1 MKRRALEE
9 GINEK
14 GVAIILTGGFV
25 KLPRVPDERFWTDT
39 RGVAKLFSLTPRRVR
54 QLCVDE
60 GLPKQG
66 RDRFYIPDIVNWR
79 KVRFFAK
86 ILNVKPNELIDYGV
100 VDFTLG
106 KWWEP
111 ETKSEMKQTISKILT
126 STK

>member
-14 GVAIILTGGFV
+14 DVAIILTGGFV

-66 RDRFYIPDIVNWR
+66 RDRFYIPDIVNWQ
-79 KVRFFAK
+79 KVKFFAELLK
-86 ILNVKPNELIDYGV
+86 VKPKELEEHGV
-100 VDFTLG
+100 VDFSLG

-111 ETKSEMKQTISKILT
+111 EPKSEMLREALSKFH
-126 STK
+126 K